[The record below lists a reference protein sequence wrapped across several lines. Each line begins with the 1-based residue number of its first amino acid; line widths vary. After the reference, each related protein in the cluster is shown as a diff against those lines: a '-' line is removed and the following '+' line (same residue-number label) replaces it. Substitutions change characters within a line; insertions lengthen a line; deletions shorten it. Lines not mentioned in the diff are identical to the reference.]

1 MPHAAAEPTVPSQQI
16 TVRRLAGAAAVGAL
30 ALGTGVAG
38 AAPAWAH
45 DTLIGSTPDD
55 DARVT
60 EPLEDVTLEF
70 SGGGLTTGEGI
81 TNEIRVT
88 DEDGEDHG
96 TETEVDGSTMST
108 SFEEPLPDGEY
119 DVVYRVV
126 YSDGHDEEGTLSFTV
141 DAGIEAAG
149 DEADDETGD
158 ETEEPA
164 EGSAADTAEDSA
176 EDASDADADDAAEA
190 DGAQD
195 PVSEEGGA
203 SGWIVVLLG
212 IGGVLIVLL
221 AVIMM
226 RRKVNQVEE
235 WKQGRR
241 EPGGT
246 GQSSADQSSTD
257 QPSTDQPS
265 TDESE
270 GPDRTP

>member
-1 MPHAAAEPTVPSQQI
+1 MPHAAAEPTIPSQQI

-149 DEADDETGD
+149 DEADDET
-158 ETEEPA
+158 EEPA

-176 EDASDADADDAAEA
+176 EDASEADADDAAEA
-190 DGAQD
+190 EGAQD

-246 GQSSADQSSTD
+246 A